1 MKVIGRPDSERKRND
16 IITRMLHPLRAKIR
30 NFTLQFPVLPLR
42 TLLQK
47 KTDLAYY
54 RLCDD
59 DGASSYSAFAPTGG
73 LFGASSGAHILQ
85 NVGNET
91 GLPRTPAGER
101 INRNQVLPKALK
113 RLPKLQKQNSRK
125 DPPDLQFAIPP
136 RKQADHLL
144 SLYWDYVDSVYPW
157 LERSLIESSYET
169 LWVKDGELTMN
180 ETVLHCLL
188 NLMFA
193 TSCVASQG
201 EPLLARYQSSVVFFE
216 RSQALM
222 TYALIDLY
230 NFEIIQVLLL
240 TAVYLQHEK
249 EPQKCF
255 RIIGTAIHVAQE
267 LGLHIPETTE
277 AMDNPKERDLARQVW
292 NGCVVMDRICA
303 MTFGCPLKV
312 PRSVAEKGLNS
323 LVLASME
330 LSGESVTTSLPSK
343 YNFYISFCRL
353 HHIISEV
360 LETFYVSGD
369 SRSEHQTER
378 DLQGW
383 GGSFS
388 SLLFDKFASLFRIE
402 SALNDWALNLHP
414 FFQLPSELQD
424 PTPTKHITREAN
436 ILRARYLS
444 VRLLLF
450 RLLLLQI
457 HQQRT
462 DNAPGNGI
470 YADDNQIM
478 PHVVFQCQVNCT
490 KAAIDMIEFIVR
502 NSPEQKQAY
511 ILPSNWYTVSYVYMA
526 VTNLLA
532 AQSSPQIVEYF
543 SVARLQGI
551 LQQARGIL
559 GDYEKHE
566 TLASRCSSVLKLVE
580 QNIGRRESVAGLGS
594 SEGSQVARGNDN
606 TSLRDFVSGAQ
617 KPQATM
623 VDPLAMVDNYTFD
636 WNEWP
641 MFFAQLDVDSA
652 PADSWVI

>member
-1 MKVIGRPDSERKRND
+1 
-16 IITRMLHPLRAKIR
+16 
-30 NFTLQFPVLPLR
+30 
-42 TLLQK
+42 
-47 KTDLAYY
+47 
-54 RLCDD
+54 
-59 DGASSYSAFAPTGG
+59 
-73 LFGASSGAHILQ
+73 
-85 NVGNET
+85 
-91 GLPRTPAGER
+91 
-101 INRNQVLPKALK
+101 
-113 RLPKLQKQNSRK
+113 
-125 DPPDLQFAIPP
+125 
-136 RKQADHLL
+136 
-144 SLYWDYVDSVYPW
+144 
-157 LERSLIESSYET
+157 
-169 LWVKDGELTMN
+169 
-180 ETVLHCLL
+180 
-188 NLMFA
+188 
-193 TSCVASQG
+193 
-201 EPLLARYQSSVVFFE
+201 
-216 RSQALM
+216 
-222 TYALIDLY
+222 
-230 NFEIIQVLLL
+230 
-240 TAVYLQHEK
+240 
-249 EPQKCF
+249 
-255 RIIGTAIHVAQE
+255 
-267 LGLHIPETTE
+267 
-277 AMDNPKERDLARQVW
+277 MDNPKERDLARQVW

-312 PRSVAEKGLNS
+312 PQSVAEQGLNS
-323 LVLASME
+323 LVLTSME

-369 SRSEHQTER
+369 SRSEHQTRR
-378 DLQGW
+378 DLQGS
-383 GGSFS
+383 GGSF
-388 SLLFDKFASLFRIE
+388 SLLFDKFASLFRID
-402 SALNDWALNLHP
+402 SALNDWARSLHP

-462 DNAPGNGI
+462 DNAPGNSI

-532 AQSSPQIVEYF
+532 AQSSPQLVECF
-543 SVARLQGI
+543 SAERLQEI

-559 GDYEKHE
+559 EDYEKHE

-580 QNIGRRESVAGLGS
+580 QNIGRRESVAGLAS

-606 TSLRDFVSGAQ
+606 TYLRHVVSGAQ
-617 KPQATM
+617 EHQATI
-623 VDPLAMVDNYTFD
+623 VDPLAMVENYTFD

-641 MFFAQLDVDSA
+641 MFFAQLDGDSA
-652 PADSWVI
+652 PAEGWVI